1 MRQSFAL
8 VLLLALTALAS
19 AAATQAPPLPSPQSP
34 IKEPTVLGPPKLQVP
49 IAATPEVTS
58 GLTADQETILA
69 GVYFP
74 TSVAFDSAGNL
85 YITEGYSSRVRK
97 VTPAGTITF
106 VAGTGTPGFGGDG
119 GPATSAQLQNPFDIA
134 VDTDDNLFIADAGNS
149 RIRKISAN
157 GVISTVAGT
166 DTPGFS
172 GDDGPAVR
180 AQLKNPR
187 GIALDAKG
195 NLYISDTGNSRI
207 RKVTPTGMISTIAGS
222 GKGLP
227 ANPGDNG
234 PAIEATLRSPYGI
247 AVDATGNLSF
257 ADPGASRVRKIAPNG
272 TITTVAGN
280 GTRGFSGDG
289 GLATAAQLNSPLGVA
304 LDAAGNLYISDA
316 VASRVRQVTPDG
328 KISTLVGTAAH
339 GSSGDGGP
347 AAIALLDSPFRAVIG
362 PSEKLYIVD
371 PSAQRIRVVSQGQID
386 AVPGTGKIANPLKP
400 VNLLP
405 NTIIAIDPNLLARVG
420 GPVSAP
426 SCKATEPNYS
436 NEARM
441 AAYSGTVVLD
451 AAVWND
457 GSVRV
462 MGVSHPIGFGL
473 DQQAMAVLDR
483 WKCTPS
489 MRDGVPVNVQLKI
502 QINFHLY

>member
-1 MRQSFAL
+1 
-8 VLLLALTALAS
+8 LALTALAS

-134 VDTDDNLFIADAGNS
+134 LDTDDNLFIADAGNS

-304 LDAAGNLYISDA
+304 LDAAGNFYISDS

-489 MRDGVPVNVQLKI
+489 MRDGLPVNVQLKI